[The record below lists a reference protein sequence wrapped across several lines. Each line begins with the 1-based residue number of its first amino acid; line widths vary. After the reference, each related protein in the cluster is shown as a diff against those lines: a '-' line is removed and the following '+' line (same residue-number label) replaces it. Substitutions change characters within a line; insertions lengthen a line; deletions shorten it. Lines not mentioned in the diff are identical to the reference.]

1 MGKIAMDELQTKR
14 RAYLLFLTYSVASSA
29 FMTLVFTVNMIYFVI
44 TAGLNPLQMV
54 LVGTTLELSIFI
66 FEIPTGV
73 VADTVSRRLS
83 VIIGVFLIG
92 AGFLVQAIA
101 PVFTMILLAQ
111 VLWGIGYTFTS
122 GALQAWI
129 TDEISEEMAA
139 AAFLKATQL
148 EQVGSLVAIGISVL
162 TATIWNMQ
170 VPMLLGGILFLI
182 LGFFLI
188 IFMKEHNFVR
198 ANSGQSTNWK
208 SLLSTLQNGIK
219 MLKIRPLLIRILL
232 IGFFFGLY
240 SEGLDRLWVP
250 HVIERFN
257 LPDQGQS
264 VMIGWI
270 GGLNAVSMV
279 VTFFVARK
287 VHKYFEKNS
296 SANQISKF
304 LKIFSIFLVFSVAL
318 FAVTKYSW
326 ISFGLLVLIAALRA
340 LINPLYTAWVN
351 QRLNS
356 DTRATIISMSSLVD
370 AFGQIGGGPVVG
382 LIAQNVSI
390 QTGLLV
396 SAVLL
401 SPVVGLLFL
410 NKKNQLDG

>member
-1 MGKIAMDELQTKR
+1 MDELQVKR
-14 RAYLLFLTYSVASSA
+14 KAYLIFLVYSVSSSA

-44 TAGLNPLQMV
+44 IAGLNPLQMV

-73 VADTVSRRLS
+73 VADTVSRKLS

-92 AGFLVQAIA
+92 AGFLLQAIA
-101 PVFTMILLAQ
+101 PVFPMILLAQ

-129 TDEISEEMAA
+129 TDEIGEENAA
-139 AAFLKATQL
+139 AAFLKATQV
-148 EQVGSLVAIGISVL
+148 EQVGALFAIGISVL
-162 TATIWNMQ
+162 TATRWNMQ
-170 VPMLLGGILFLI
+170 VPMLLGGLLFFV
-182 LGFFLI
+182 LGIFLI
-188 IFMKEHNFVR
+188 IFMKEHNFAR
-198 ANSGQSTNWK
+198 TDNSQTSNWK
-208 SLLSTLQNGIK
+208 SLISTLRSGIN

-232 IGFFFGLY
+232 VGFFFGLY

-250 HVIERFN
+250 HLIERFD
-257 LPDQGQS
+257 LPDQGQA

-270 GGLNAVSMV
+270 GGLNAVSML

-287 VHKYFEKNS
+287 VHQYFENNS
-296 SANQISKF
+296 STNQITRF
-304 LKIFSIFLVFSVAL
+304 LKLFSILLVFCVAF
-318 FAVTKYSW
+318 FAIAKYIW
-326 ISFGLLVLIAALRA
+326 ISFALLVMIAALRA
-340 LINPLYTAWVN
+340 LIYPLYTAWVN

-356 DTRATIISMSSLVD
+356 DSRATIISMSSLVD

-382 LIAQNVSI
+382 LFAQNVSI
-390 QTGLLV
+390 QTGLLL

-410 NKKNQLDG
+410 NKQNDLEG